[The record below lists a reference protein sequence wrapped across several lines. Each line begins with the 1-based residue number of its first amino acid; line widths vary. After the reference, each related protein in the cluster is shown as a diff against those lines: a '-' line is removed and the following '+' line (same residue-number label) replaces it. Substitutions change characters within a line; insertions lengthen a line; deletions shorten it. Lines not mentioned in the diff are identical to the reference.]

1 MMSLL
6 KHRLHES
13 RLNYTATIGE
23 IFEGETYSLNNNN
36 TVIFLGNDAFI
47 FETDMFIE
55 GRESGMCISKQLNTL
70 PRISG
75 DFHLYLFLLSGDYS
89 ETEFEGINAFAEA
102 SRVVLT
108 DYKLDLVRA
117 KLTNRQ
123 KEMRLPHL
131 DYGFLYIGYQPIKK
145 ETLDIDHSGFMMKTP
160 NGSNIFNMLI
170 VIGDY
175 LILITI
181 VMRGFISREIT
192 TSVIKTVRD
201 IVRSGVFFRL
211 PQEDS
216 MFHFPWC
223 DYPFDS
229 LKKIMSEKT
238 GFLYKLKQNDI
249 MQKAFEKLEDK
260 NILINVRVIG
270 KTENL

>member
-1 MMSLL
+1 MSLL
-6 KHRLHES
+6 KHRLPES

-23 IFEGETYSLNNNN
+23 VFEGATYSLNNNN

-47 FETDMFIE
+47 FETDMFID
-55 GRESGMCISKQLNTL
+55 GKESGIWIFKQMNALSRV
-70 PRISG
+70 PG

-89 ETEFEGINAFAEA
+89 ETEFKGINAFAEVSKA
-102 SRVVLT
+102 VLT

-117 KLTNRQ
+117 RLTNKQ
-123 KEMRLPHL
+123 KEMRVTHP
-131 DYGFLYIGYQPIKK
+131 DYGFLYCGYQPINM

-192 TSVIKTVRD
+192 TPIIETLRD
-201 IVRSGVFFRL
+201 IVKPVAFFRL

-216 MFHFPWC
+216 VFHFPWC
-223 DYPFDS
+223 DYPYDS
-229 LKKIMSEKT
+229 LKKIMSAET
-238 GFLYKLKQNDI
+238 GFLYKLKQNDT
-249 MQKAFEKLEDK
+249 MQKAFEKMEDK